1 MFSPKPDRPY
11 FEAWLRRT
19 GKQFAASGRLSQTAM
34 LLAAGDGGS
43 MEEWRSRLRTLM
55 QGNEIPSIELLTRID
70 KLLAAPARK
79 SPNDSLQGTLF

>member
-34 LLAAGDGGS
+34 MLAAGDGGS

-70 KLLAAPARK
+70 ALLAAPARK
-79 SPNDSLQGTLF
+79 RPNDSLQGTLF